1 MNVTPMPKVRD
12 LTTGDR
18 RVSIET
24 DGSAVYDML
33 LTIWTTFNEKGEHG
47 SHELG
52 AEWFAE
58 VADATPEDLRQEI
71 ELLGGQGGHLWL
83 VLMGLVASAPHPH
96 DPDSILPWLAGIEP
110 EELRRGLLSYKCGFD
125 VQTDT
130 LDRAAGGDDDA
141 LEEVLAQRPDLAERY
156 RELFSL
162 PLGEL
167 RDRMVAVLRRF
178 RSEVY
183 HRYESEFGPA
193 SSRAASA
200 RRAMVREAEPEAV
213 IEEVTNGL
221 DYRLQPGVTRLV
233 LVPSVILRPW
243 ALIDQLREVLV
254 VAYPVADEFIDAD
267 PDAPPSWVVKLHKAL
282 ADEKRLRILRRLSEG
297 SAGLDDLTELLGL
310 TKSTV
315 HHHVG
320 LLRAAGLI
328 RVAMDKTYTLRP
340 TVLPEAQRTLD
351 NYLRTD
357 TTHALRASRSE
368 R

>member
-1 MNVTPMPKVRD
+1 MNVTPLPKVRD
-12 LTTGDR
+12 LTSGDR
-18 RVSIET
+18 QVAIET
-24 DGSAVYDML
+24 DGSAIYDML
-33 LTIWTTFNEKGEHG
+33 LTIWVTFDDSTQHG

-52 AEWFAE
+52 ADWFE
-58 VADATPEDLRQEI
+58 SVATSTPQDLREEI
-71 ELLGGQGGHLWL
+71 EFLGGEGSHLWL
-83 VLMGLVASAPHPH
+83 VLMGIVASAPYPH
-96 DPDSILPWLAGIEP
+96 DTDSILAWLADIDP
-110 EELRRGLLSYKCGFD
+110 TELRSGMLAYKCGFD
-125 VQTDT
+125 AEQET
-130 LDRAAGGDDDA
+130 LDGAAAGDEEA
-141 LEEVLAQRPDLAERY
+141 LEELLAERPELAERY
-156 RELFSL
+156 RQLFSL
-162 PLGEL
+162 PRGEL

-183 HRYESEFGPA
+183 RRHEEEFGPA

-200 RRAMVREAEPEAV
+200 RRAMVRGAEPEAV

-221 DYRLQPGVTRLV
+221 DYRIQPGVTRLV
-233 LVPSVILRPW
+233 LVPSVVLRPW
-243 ALIDQLREVLV
+243 AVIDQLRQILV

-267 PDAPPSWVVKLHKAL
+267 PDAPPSWVVKMHKAL

-297 SAGLDDLTELLGL
+297 SAGLDDLAEMLGL

-340 TVLPEAQRTLD
+340 SVLPEAQRTLD
-351 NYLRTD
+351 AYLRTD
-357 TTHALRASRSE
+357 TSHDLAAARSE